1 MLKIL
6 ILKFS
11 SIGDIILSTS
21 PLASLRKSFP
31 EARIDFFT
39 MFDYSSILE
48 GHPYINEILI
58 LDRTTGFLQLKRAGK
73 HLNTMDYD
81 LVVDLHD
88 SIRSK
93 IIIQQMKNSEK
104 RILKKPRWKR
114 CQLFQFHINN
124 FSDTFSQLSLLHE
137 PIMELLV
144 EPAAP
149 FPKTSLFLSES
160 EKQFAL
166 NQLKKM
172 NILGNYCV
180 IIPGAAWKQKLWNRQ
195 GYNEVIRELERI
207 NIKVI
212 LMGSSSDL
220 ICNELSEINPQV
232 VDLHGKTNLRET
244 LAFISQAKIVI
255 GSDTGLVHGAE
266 ALGVP
271 VVMIMGPT
279 SVETGGGPNL
289 RESIIVEN
297 TDLWCRPC
305 SQNGSKPCYR
315 DEQICMNS
323 INPETVKTAVQ
334 KILAV

>member
-1 MLKIL
+1 MKIL

-21 PLASLRKSFP
+21 PLASLRKCFP

-39 MFDYSSILE
+39 MNDYSSILE

-58 LDRTTGFLQLKRAGK
+58 LERAAGFVQIKRAGK

-81 LVVDLHD
+81 LVVDLHNTL
-88 SIRSK
+88 RSK
-93 IIIQQMKNSEK
+93 IIRKQMKNSEI

-114 CQLFQFHINN
+114 FQLFQFHINR

-137 PIMELLV
+137 PLIDLLDT
-144 EPAAP
+144 ETSI
-149 FPKTSLFLSES
+149 PKTSLFLSES
-160 EKQFAL
+160 EKQIAL
-166 NQLKKM
+166 DQLKEMK
-172 NILGNYCV
+172 ILGDYGV
-180 IIPGAAWKQKLWNRQ
+180 IIPGAAWKQKIWNCQ
-195 GYNEVIRELERI
+195 GYTEVIKELESI
-207 NIKVI
+207 NLHVVLI
-212 LMGSSSDL
+212 GSSSDI

-244 LAFISQAKIVI
+244 LAFISQAKLVI
-255 GSDTGLVHGAE
+255 GSDTGFVHGAE

-289 RESIIVEN
+289 SESIIVESD
-297 TDLWCRPC
+297 DLWCRPC
-305 SQNGSKPCYR
+305 SQNGRKPCYR
-315 DEQICMNS
+315 GEQVCMNS
-323 INPETVKTAVQ
+323 INPRTVKTAVQ
-334 KILAV
+334 KVLEV